1 MLCATLCV
9 LLLIWAPV
17 APGPS
22 TPWKRDTGQ
31 QSSSSDVDIYS
42 FHIDSRVS
50 SRYAHTVIT
59 SRVANRADQSR
70 EVLFEVELPKNAFIS
85 NFSMTVGGKTYVGEV
100 KEKEV
105 ARQQYDKA
113 VSRGETAGLV
123 STVGRTMEEFKTS
136 VTVAAHSKVTFELT
150 YEELLKRRHG
160 QYELLVKARPK
171 QVVSNFTISVRI
183 YEPQGISSLE
193 AQGALTTNELSSV
206 VQTTLTEKTAHVL
219 FSPSEEQQRLCKDCG
234 DRGLSG
240 DLIIKY
246 DVSRELPGELQVVN
260 GYFVHYFAPTIDLR
274 IPKSVV
280 FVIDRSGSMSGSKII
295 QTHEALLQILGDI
308 NEQDHFGLISFDS
321 SVSLWKETLVKAS
334 PGNLEEA
341 RAFVKSITA
350 RGATDINEAVM
361 QGAQLLSRAREDKS
375 IPEFSASILILLT
388 DGDPTSGVTNLDQIQ
403 ANVRQAIQKKHTLYC
418 LGFGFDVN
426 YKFLEKMALENGGVA
441 RRIYTHSDAALQL
454 KGFYEEVATPLLLEV
469 EVLFL
474 HQGVANLTRSSFSQ
488 YYNGSEIVVAGRL
501 LDNSLDTLVSEV
513 QAQSSNAK
521 EMFRLEAPVAPE
533 TGFQDE
539 QYIFGQYIERLWAY
553 LTVQQLLERELLVSD
568 QEKAQVRGRALEL
581 SIQYNF
587 VTPLTSMVVTK
598 PEDGQSSGPQVAEKP
613 KEEQDLEETNR
624 DMSFTKSSGHR
635 RFHHRMP
642 QGPQGPLGSGSDT
655 GSKRAVRKKLAG
667 RGGHSNTGYVRAN
680 FPLPDSEYHL
690 YSGPRPFPD
699 PRILDHPPV
708 LATVVPSP
716 EPPLSV
722 RFLVPSKVQV
732 LPLCFDMPVSP
743 GQTLLLFQEPTTGL
757 AIFAEV
763 GAQSRGS
770 FSRIKI
776 QISPSVVI
784 RASALEVTLLHT
796 ATVQTWPWPDVSYT
810 SDSLSVSVAGRV
822 LTVTTGDSSV
832 EVLVHQ
838 LQSRTHLWAR
848 VKDHA
853 YSSGT
858 GGLIGQFQDNIS
870 YEVKDSSS
878 RSARIEV
885 RGNVLDATS
894 ARSVDYSTLSRQK
907 VDCWLV
913 PPTGLLRD
921 PAAYVSASL

>member
-171 QVVSNFTISVRI
+171 QVVSNFTISVCI
-183 YEPQGISSLE
+183 FEPQGISSLE

-334 PGNLEEA
+334 PSNLEEA

-350 RGATDINEAVM
+350 RGATDINEAVL

-513 QAQSSNAK
+513 QAQSINAK
-521 EMFRLEAPVAPE
+521 ETFRLEAPVAPE

-568 QEKAQVRGRALEL
+568 EEKAQVRGRALEL
-581 SIQYNF
+581 SMLYNF

-624 DMSFTKSSGHR
+624 DMSFT
-635 RFHHRMP
+635 MP
-642 QGPQGPLGSGSDT
+642 SDT

-667 RGGHSNTGYVRAN
+667 RGGHSNTGYVR
-680 FPLPDSEYHL
+680 
-690 YSGPRPFPD
+690 GPRPFPD
-699 PRILDHPPV
+699 PVTRV
-708 LATVVPSP
+708 LQEEPTITKVTRVLQEEPTITKVTRVLQEEP
-716 EPPLSV
+716 TLTKEPPLSV

-757 AIFAEV
+757 AIFMEV

-770 FSRIKI
+770 FSQIKI